1 MNSRKHTRL
10 AVLLAVLALSRIAG
24 ATDPATRREALLAE
38 IEIAQSKQLYLVIDP
53 AAGEVQ
59 LTIQNVVVRRFPAV
73 MRVGIPGG
81 HSETWPATAF
91 KLHSGLPE
99 FERPVIRPPDKP
111 VVDTRTTGPA
121 APAVPDTSASAKK
134 SPDDLLD
141 ERNRALAGV
150 PTVYVLHFDPGLDI
164 LVRGEAEASGFSG
177 LWKKTRASLA
187 EGIGRGYARLTGKP
201 RTLHIVMEMDPEDA
215 RRLGLTLTPQMTL
228 LIRAD

>member
-1 MNSRKHTRL
+1 MHIRP
-10 AVLLAVLALSRIAG
+10 ALLFALLVLAGTAG
-24 ATDPATRREALLAE
+24 AADPALRREALLAE
-38 IEIAQSKQLYLVIDP
+38 IELAQSKQLYLVIDP

-59 LTIQNVVVRRFPAV
+59 LTIQTVVVRRFPV
-73 MRVGIPGG
+73 EMRVGLPAG
-81 HSETWPATAF
+81 HPEAWPAMVF

-121 APAVPDTSASAKK
+121 APAVPDTGASAKK

-150 PTVYVLHFDPGLDI
+150 PTVYALHFDPELDI
-164 LVRGEAEASGFSG
+164 LVRGEAEARGLSGQ
-177 LWKKTRASLA
+177 WKKAWASLG

-201 RTLHIVMEMDPEDA
+201 RTLHIVMKMDPEDA
-215 RRLGLTLTPQMTL
+215 RRLGLTLTPQMPL
-228 LIRAD
+228 LIRSE